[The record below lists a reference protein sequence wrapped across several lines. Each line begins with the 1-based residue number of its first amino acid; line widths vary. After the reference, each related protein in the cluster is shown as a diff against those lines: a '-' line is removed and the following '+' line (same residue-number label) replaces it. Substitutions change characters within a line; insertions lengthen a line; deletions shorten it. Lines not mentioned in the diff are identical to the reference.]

1 MEFKTFDHFLKH
13 KMNQHKSRFK
23 ESDWDSFNEMRS
35 TSKHISKN
43 SLSSLLVFISF
54 FLFFSGLTPKVKLKL
69 TESQDKIGLSKM
81 NSDFIVSSR
90 DLIKNQIVANAA
102 ENKENRPH
110 QIGSKRK
117 ISLNPPKTKTY
128 ESSNPIQESSLM
140 IRKTLADFQII
151 SPLKNLYPL
160 IIDSRIIFAPNK
172 FINIQNSNEKQQTKD
187 TIFQGRKIQ
196 LGLVGLINLPNYNQ
210 PFSLNN
216 FTLGAS
222 ISKNIST
229 NLGIRTGLSYSQYTG
244 DFGSRQYN
252 KTLYDF
258 GITFQTTRISA
269 YQLNYLELPIAFYY
283 SFEKKSELQ
292 FGFSGGL
299 LLQSLNKVSIIK
311 TGDQNSVETF
321 NQKGYVSAYT
331 PYDFSLI
338 SGYNYAITK
347 HLSLQITGKVG
358 LLDISNNRI
367 FRSEHKNKINA
378 ISLGLH
384 YAL

>member
-35 TSKHISKN
+35 TGKHISKN
-43 SLSSLLVFISF
+43 SIGSLFAFVSF
-54 FLFFSGLTPKVKLKL
+54 FLFFSGLNPKEKLKL
-69 TESQDKIGLSKM
+69 TESQEKIGLLKM
-81 NSDFIVSSR
+81 NIGFIISSR
-90 DLIKNQIVANAA
+90 ELIENQIASKAI
-102 ENKENRPH
+102 ENKENKPNR
-110 QIGSKRK
+110 IGSKQK
-117 ISLNPPKTKTY
+117 YSLNPTKTITY
-128 ESSNPIQESSLM
+128 ENSIPLKDSSLLA
-140 IRKTLADFQII
+140 RKFLTDFQII
-151 SPLKNLYPL
+151 SPSKNSYPL
-160 IIDSRIIFAPNK
+160 IISSRLISAPNK
-172 FINIQNSNEKQQTKD
+172 FIMIPKIEGKQQTKD
-187 TIFQGRKIQ
+187 PTFQGGKIQ
-196 LGLVGLINLPNYNQ
+196 LRLVGSINLSNINQ
-210 PFSLNN
+210 PFSLNT
-216 FTLGAS
+216 FTLGAF

-229 NLGIRTGLSYSQYTG
+229 NLGIRAGLSYSQYAD

-269 YQLNYLELPIAFYY
+269 YQLNYLELPVTFYY
-283 SFEKKSELQ
+283 SLKKKSELQ
-292 FGFSGGL
+292 FGFSSGL

-311 TGDQNSVETF
+311 TGDQNSVETY

-347 HLSLQITGKVG
+347 HLYLQITGKVG

-378 ISLGLH
+378 ISLGIH